1 MTDTKRRGGY
11 FIPVMLVIGMI
22 VAITNVFPFRQ
33 IIAQNRQVEETR
45 AELGT
50 LQAEN
55 EQLARET
62 EALRTPSEV
71 ERIAREDF
79 GYVRPG
85 DTSYVIVEPGGR
97 PVVEEPE
104 PQLEIESGGVL
115 DSVWDYLTGRDLEFD
130 G

>member
-1 MTDTKRRGGY
+1 MTGTKRRGGY

-22 VAITNVFPFRQ
+22 VAVTNVFPFRQ

-104 PQLEIESGGVL
+104 PELEIESGGLL

>member
-1 MTDTKRRGGY
+1 MTGTKRRGGY

-22 VAITNVFPFRQ
+22 VAVTNVFPFRQ

-79 GYVRPG
+79 GYVQARRHELRDCRARWSSSRRRARTG
-85 DTSYVIVEPGGR
+85 ARDRVGR
-97 PVVEEPE
+97 LVG
-104 PQLEIESGGVL
+104 LGVGL
-115 DSVWDYLTGRDLEFD
+115 SHRARSRI
-130 G
+130 